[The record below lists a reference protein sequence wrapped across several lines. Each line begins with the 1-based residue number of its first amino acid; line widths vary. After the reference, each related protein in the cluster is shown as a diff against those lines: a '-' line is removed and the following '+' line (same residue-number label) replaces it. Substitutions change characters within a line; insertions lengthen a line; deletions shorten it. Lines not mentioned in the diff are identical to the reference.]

1 MDNTNIINEIRS
13 KVDIVDIISSYL
25 PLTQKG
31 KNFFG
36 VCPFHDDTNPSMS
49 VSREKQIYRCFS
61 CGASGNV
68 FNFIMDYEHVS
79 FKEALSILAN
89 KTGIEIKGLKL
100 DKKESKYDKLYEIY
114 ELAHKYYQN
123 NMSSSYAKK
132 AKEYL
137 NNRHID
143 EDMIKEYKI
152 GLSLDKSD
160 NLTKL
165 LLAKGYDLNT
175 LNSIGLA
182 NYDKDVYMNRI
193 MFPLYDL
200 NGRVVGFSGRRYD
213 GIKEN
218 KYVNTKGTNIFQKG
232 ETLYNYHNAREFV
245 RSKNQV
251 IVMEGFMA
259 VIRTLTTGIKNV
271 VALMGTAMTKEQA
284 NLIKRLSTNVVLC
297 FDGDEPGRKACLDNG
312 NELEKLGCDVSIV
325 ELDGGLDPDDYI
337 LKYGSD
343 DFKNLVKN
351 AITLSDYRI
360 KRLKKNIN
368 LNSDLEKTEYI
379 NNVLA
384 ETSKIEDEI
393 HQEFILKKLAKE
405 FNISYNTLEKRL
417 LSFEKENSKEE
428 RKIEQEVVIKP
439 NQTKVK
445 KDKYYIA
452 TNALLYYMLVN
463 KKCLEYYNSGKIN
476 FLNEDERYLASEISY
491 YEQKYGIITPA
502 DFYTYLQTKEELLK
516 VLNRVLELELDQEVT
531 EKTILDY
538 IKTLK
543 DYRIKQEINRLE
555 KELKDENDV
564 MKQANIALK
573 IAELRKNQEL

>member
-428 RKIEQEVVIKP
+428 KKTELEVVIKP
-439 NQTKVK
+439 NQTEVK

-538 IKTLK
+538 IKTIK
-543 DYRIKQEINRLE
+543 DYRLKQEINRLE